1 MRVSHRR
8 SQVRSLSEQGRVMV
22 EGVQNHTPEVMV
34 IDEIGRAD
42 EVEAARTC
50 KARGVRIV
58 ASAHGDLRKLV
69 QDRALRGLVGGVDT
83 VTLGDVQAAALAKRK
98 GVGGEAAVLRS
109 KVVAQRAGPPVFDD
123 VIDMRRGR
131 QDEWLV
137 VTSAADAVDDIL
149 DGNQYS
155 VQRRTR
161 DRATGQVYV
170 TLERA

>member
-1 MRVSHRR
+1 
-8 SQVRSLSEQGRVMV
+8 VRSLNEQGRVMV

-69 QDRALRGLVGGVDT
+69 QNKALRGLIGGVEN
-83 VTLGDVQAAALAKRK
+83 VTMGDAIAAAQAKHK
-98 GVGGEAAVLRS
+98 GEGGVEAAMS
-109 KVVAQRAGPPVFDD
+109 NKVVAQRTGRPIFD
-123 VIDMRRGR
+123 VIIEMRRGR
-131 QDEWLV
+131 QDEWMV
-137 VTSAADAVDDIL
+137 VTNVADAVDAIL
-149 DGNQYS
+149 DRRQYN

-161 DRATGQVYV
+161 DRDTGHVYMA
-170 TLERA
+170 LDRA